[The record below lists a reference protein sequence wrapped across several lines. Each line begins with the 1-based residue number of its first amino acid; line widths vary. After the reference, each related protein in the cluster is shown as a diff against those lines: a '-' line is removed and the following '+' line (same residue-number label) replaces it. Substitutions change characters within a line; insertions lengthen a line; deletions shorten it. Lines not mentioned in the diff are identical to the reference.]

1 MLKMEHSGRK
11 VLEGGIKPCPF
22 CGNQDLTI
30 SEKDVFHELVNEN
43 GSSLLAIECNTCN
56 TVLRLFEIPENN
68 YWFGV
73 GMLVATW
80 NRRVE
85 E

>member
-1 MLKMEHSGRK
+1 MLKMVHSGAK
-11 VLEGGIKPCPF
+11 VLERIKPCPF
-22 CGNQDLTI
+22 CGNKDLTI
-30 SEKDVFHELVNEN
+30 SEEDLFNELVNEN
-43 GSSLLAIECNTCN
+43 GNSLLEIECNSCN
-56 TVLRLFEIPENN
+56 TVQRLFEIPKNN